1 MLVALLIVVLVT
13 ALFLAWFYLFRNNTD
28 IPVSPGSKPI
38 VGHMHHFMDVTKDTL
53 YLGFN
58 TVTAAEPLLK
68 SNVNINKN
76 FQYDAVSGWL
86 KNSVLVLPGQE
97 WQKRRKMLTPA
108 FHFNILEDFS
118 ETMKKHASL
127 FVSMLKADPTKL
139 ICEVIEEA
147 TFYSLCETSFGI
159 EFESGEEA
167 KALFAPMAA
176 LMAEFAMRTS
186 SQNPLIQSDWYYNRT
201 QGGKLWNSSVH
212 ELNRH
217 IMGMINKAKTALELG
232 ETKLHK
238 GKRAFLDQMVY
249 EQAER
254 GELTDEQGKDFDDIE
269 HGSLPYLGMVV
280 KETLRLQPPASIIG
294 RRLTEPMDADGH
306 MLPAGTNLDVSIWWL
321 HRDPEHWD
329 NAEEFDPERFSEE
342 NSRGRNPY
350 AFVPFSAGPRNCI
363 GQRFG
368 NVETRKRAFLDQ
380 MVSEQAER
388 GDFTDEQ
395 IIGECNTILLA
406 GHATTTGTIA
416 FCVYYLCRHQDVQER
431 LYKEIADHLEGKDF
445 DDIEHGSLPYLGMVV
460 RLQPPAS
467 TMGRRLSEP
476 MYADGH
482 MLPAG
487 TNLDVSIW
495 WLHRD
500 PEHWDNAEEFDPE
513 RFSEKNSRGR
523 NPYAFVPFSAGPR
536 NCIGQKFANVETRLF
551 IAALVYNFKM
561 TSEQE
566 IGKGLFRNIQ
576 GVSAVPGPDFK
587 VDFTPRV

>member
-1 MLVALLIVVLVT
+1 MLVALLIVVPVT

-38 VGHMHHFMDVTKDTL
+38 VGHMHHFMDLTKDTL
-53 YLGFN
+53 YLFEQRYFEMTDPKKTGSVSHIKFFFQSNFSLN

-68 SNVNINKN
+68 SNVNINKS
-76 FQYDAVSGWL
+76 FQYDAISGWL

-108 FHFNILEDFS
+108 FHFNVLEDFS

-127 FVSMLKADPTKL
+127 FVSLLKADPTKL
-139 ICEVIEEA
+139 IVEVIEEA

-159 EFESGEEA
+159 EFESREEA
-167 KALFAPMAA
+167 NALFAPMASLTA
-176 LMAEFAMRTS
+176 AFAMRTS
-186 SQNPLIQSDWYYNRT
+186 SQNPLIQSDWYYNMT
-201 QGGKLWNSSVH
+201 EGGKLWNSSVN

-217 IMGMINKAKTALELG
+217 IMGMINKAKKALELG
-232 ETKLHK
+232 ETRLHK

-254 GELTDEQGKDFDDIE
+254 GEITDEAMIGECNTILLAGHATTTGTIAFCVYYLCRHQDIQERLYKEIADHLDGKDIDDID

-280 KETLRLQPPASIIG
+280 KETLRLQPPGSIIG

-363 GQRFG
+363 GQRF
-368 NVETRKRAFLDQ
+368 
-380 MVSEQAER
+380 
-388 GDFTDEQ
+388 
-395 IIGECNTILLA
+395 
-406 GHATTTGTIA
+406 
-416 FCVYYLCRHQDVQER
+416 
-431 LYKEIADHLEGKDF
+431 
-445 DDIEHGSLPYLGMVV
+445 
-460 RLQPPAS
+460 
-467 TMGRRLSEP
+467 
-476 MYADGH
+476 
-482 MLPAG
+482 
-487 TNLDVSIW
+487 
-495 WLHRD
+495 
-500 PEHWDNAEEFDPE
+500 
-513 RFSEKNSRGR
+513 
-523 NPYAFVPFSAGPR
+523 
-536 NCIGQKFANVETRLF
+536 ANVETRLF

-561 TSEQE
+561 NSEQE
-566 IGKGLFRNIQ
+566 LGKGLFRNLHN
-576 GVSAVPGPDFK
+576 VSAVPGPDFK
-587 VDFTPRV
+587 VDFAPRV